1 MVSPLLSKRAPE
13 RPPYNHAVFTTPS
26 SRKRPTLWA
35 RFAAFLS
42 FLAVVSA
49 LVAPASMLAEEVRT
63 GKLGGVCAVNSAFQG
78 SPDGG
83 DAGNSGTAKAGT
95 HCELCGSLG
104 MALPALQV
112 ASIPCAPGMQLAD
125 ASLPPHHGEPI
136 PGLPFSRGPPAL

>member
-1 MVSPLLSKRAPE
+1 MFPTQPCRN
-13 RPPYNHAVFTTPS
+13 RPS
-26 SRKRPTLWA
+26 LWA

-63 GKLGGVCAVNSAFQG
+63 GKFGGVCALNSASQG
-78 SPDGG
+78 SPDGA
-83 DAGNSGTAKAGT
+83 DAANGSASKAGT

-104 MALPALQV
+104 MALPPLEV
-112 ASIPCAPGMQLAD
+112 ASIPCDPGTQVAD
-125 ASLPPHHGEPI
+125 ASAPAHLAESI

>member
-1 MVSPLLSKRAPE
+1 MFS
-13 RPPYNHAVFTTPS
+13 TPS
-26 SRKRPTLWA
+26 SRQRPTLWA

-42 FLAVVSA
+42 FLAVMSA

-78 SPDGG
+78 SADGAVSADG
-83 DAGNSGTAKAGT
+83 DAGNTGS

-104 MALPALQV
+104 MALPPLEV
-112 ASIPCAPGMQLAD
+112 ASVPCVPGTQVAD
-125 ASLPPHHGEPI
+125 ASLPSHHAGSI

>member
-1 MVSPLLSKRAPE
+1 MFPV
-13 RPPYNHAVFTTPS
+13 PS
-26 SRKRPTLWA
+26 SRNRPSLWA

-63 GKLGGVCAVNSAFQG
+63 GKLGGVCALNSASQG
-78 SPDGG
+78 SPDGA
-83 DAGNSGTAKAGT
+83 DAGNGSASKAGT

-104 MALPALQV
+104 MALPPLQI
-112 ASIPCAPGMQLAD
+112 ASIPCDPGTQVAD
-125 ASLPPHHGEPI
+125 ASAPAHLAESI